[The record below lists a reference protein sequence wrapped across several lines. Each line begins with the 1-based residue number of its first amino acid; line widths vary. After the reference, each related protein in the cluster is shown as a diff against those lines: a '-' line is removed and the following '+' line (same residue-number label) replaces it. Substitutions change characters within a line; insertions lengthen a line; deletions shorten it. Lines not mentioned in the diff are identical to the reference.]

1 MAELRNLL
9 ISQVET
15 IDSIKRVL
23 VNFKKLAKANVTLA
37 KTQGRLATLET
48 LWTSCRG
55 LHVKLL
61 QATTSEE
68 QKTVS
73 YFLNGDFLSAEEIYH
88 DTADLLRDTISRF
101 SINQSPLLEHSTDS
115 SIREGIHNH
124 NFQLPRISL
133 PKFSGKFSEWES
145 FKNTFESLVAS
156 NDSLSNT
163 QKFHYL
169 KTSVISDA
177 ASIISNLKISDANYE
192 SVWQLLIDEYD
203 DQLTLIHTHI
213 HAFMC
218 LPTMK
223 AENVAEMRKLRDT
236 VSASLAALTNLKR
249 PVREWDDIL
258 VYVISQKFSS
268 KTRSEWNLKISSS
281 RELPSYKDIHEFL
294 TLRIR
299 GLSDFSDNPKVIV
312 NSKSD
317 KTQSSV
323 HNLSA
328 IKCICCSGSHSRH
341 AIARQNRVCF
351 NCLRAGHFTPKCSSK
366 IRCAHCQRSHNT
378 LLHNESDQNKDTAE
392 NSRLSNSSVNA
403 STTTSKTVVVGDAA
417 VASVQTLKP

>member
-223 AENVAEMRKLRDT
+223 TENVAEMRKLRDT

-249 PVREWDDIL
+249 PVRD
-258 VYVISQKFSS
+258 
-268 KTRSEWNLKISSS
+268 

>member
-37 KTQGRLATLET
+37 KTQRRLATLET

-73 YFLNGDFLSAEEIYH
+73 YFLNGNFLSAEEIYH
-88 DTADLLRDTISRF
+88 DTADLLRDTIK
-101 SINQSPLLEHSTDS
+101 HSTDS